1 MNCQVQYQ
9 WGQKQLII
17 VARALLRS
25 PKILF
30 MDEATSYLD
39 QATESILTEN
49 IKALGITRLAVA
61 HRLSSIQGAHK
72 ILFLG
77 SGKILGYDNHVNLL
91 KQLPAYQALYEAN
104 ISANDLITD

>member
-1 MNCQVQYQ
+1 M
-9 WGQKQLII
+9 
-17 VARALLRS
+17 
-25 PKILF
+25 
-30 MDEATSYLD
+30 
-39 QATESILTEN
+39 TEN